1 MKKGLKLTLLFIFL
15 FCFITNVKALSV
27 DKNNINIA
35 KGKSDNINLYVDT
48 EEDIIKVEFTL
59 IYSSYD
65 IPATFIIN
73 NAFSDETPSGIK
85 HTIIFDSAKKGKITL
100 GNIKIDV
107 VTNPKVDSASVNI
120 HTAKAIT
127 TDGKEINL
135 NSQLINVYV
144 KEEEDNIQIDKNMLK
159 SIDSKLVKI
168 DLKKDIFEYDITID
182 SSIEE
187 LDLKPVAINDD
198 VEIDITT
205 QKIKDIKNNKIL
217 ITTKLNDIEQV
228 YTINILVKEDNKIK
242 KDEIIIDKTKFVAD
256 DSYKSKWLVIIIA
269 LIVIFMMSLIINN
282 IKPNKKHKH
291 R

>member
-1 MKKGLKLTLLFIFL
+1 M
-15 FCFITNVKALSV
+15 
-27 DKNNINIA
+27 
-35 KGKSDNINLYVDT
+35 
-48 EEDIIKVEFTL
+48 
-59 IYSSYD
+59 
-65 IPATFIIN
+65 
-73 NAFSDETPSGIK
+73 
-85 HTIIFDSAKKGKITL
+85 
-100 GNIKIDV
+100 
-107 VTNPKVDSASVNI
+107 
-120 HTAKAIT
+120 
-127 TDGKEINL
+127 

-144 KEEEDNIQIDKNMLK
+144 KEEDNIQIDKNMLK

-168 DLKKDIFEYDITID
+168 DLKKDIFEYDITLD

-242 KDEIIIDKTKFVAD
+242 KDEIIIDKTTFVAD